1 MLHGNLKELLNK
13 HIGNMTSCYIV
24 DNGNDKGIYGL
35 YDIDEVKINTDTSY
49 KLDMAIKLKELHK
62 TILNGESVSRVIS
75 AILRDNVKFTKLE
88 VSALD
93 KLNIILNNGNSIYFG
108 AKPQGY
114 DLAVNTTMISALTR
128 SIKEQRSLE
137 FAGMVLET
145 YKPKF
150 ESCSLNAETEN
161 LLINSG
167 IHTYINA
174 LKLAVEVLGN
184 VLVRANSNKY

>member
-24 DNGNDKGIYGL
+24 DSSNDGGVYGL
-35 YDIDEVKINTDTSY
+35 YDIDEVKINTEASY
-49 KLDMAIKLKELHK
+49 RLDMAVKLKELHK

-75 AILRDNVKFTKLE
+75 AILKDNVKFTKLE

-93 KLNIILNNGNSIYFG
+93 KLNIILNNGNNIYFG
-108 AKPQGY
+108 TKPQGY
-114 DLAVNTTMISALTR
+114 ELAVNTTMISALTR

-150 ESCSLNAETEN
+150 DSCSLNAETEN

>member
-24 DNGNDKGIYGL
+24 DSNNDGSVYGL
-35 YDIDEVKINTDTSY
+35 YDIDEVKINTEASY
-49 KLDMAIKLKELHK
+49 RLDMAVKLKELHK

-75 AILRDNVKFTKLE
+75 AILKDNVKFTKLE

-93 KLNIILNNGNSIYFG
+93 KLNIILNNGNNIYFG
-108 AKPQGY
+108 TKPQGY

-128 SIKEQRSLE
+128 AIKEQRSLE

-150 ESCSLNAETEN
+150 DSCSLNAETEN

>member
-24 DNGNDKGIYGL
+24 DSNNDGSVYGL
-35 YDIDEVKINTDTSY
+35 YDIDEVKINTEASY

-75 AILRDNVKFTKLE
+75 AILKDNVKFTKLE

-93 KLNIILNNGNSIYFG
+93 KLNIILNNGNNIYFG
-108 AKPQGY
+108 TKPQGY

-150 ESCSLNAETEN
+150 NSCSLNAETEN

>member
-35 YDIDEVKINTDTSY
+35 YDIDEVKINIEASY

-75 AILRDNVKFTKLE
+75 AILKDNVKFTKLE

-93 KLNIILNNGNSIYFG
+93 KLNIILNNGNNIYFG
-108 AKPQGY
+108 TKPQGY

-128 SIKEQRSLE
+128 SIKEQRTVG
-137 FAGMVLET
+137 FDTMVLET